1 MKKKTISVM
10 LTLMLSAAAVFAAGC
25 GGNAEET
32 DHTQEESTEIS

>member
-25 GGNAEET
+25 VL
-32 DHTQEESTEIS
+32 SYFLF